1 MKFATMILK
10 NETRSAAVVVAD
22 VKTDMVGT
30 GVHASGKVMIVYE
43 ATTTTGAPDAEVAA
57 LLREMAADID
67 KGGREVILVPQGSG
81 VPEAKA

>member
-10 NETRSAAVVVAD
+10 AETRSAAVVVGD

-30 GVHASGKVMIVYE
+30 GVHVSGRLMIVYE
-43 ATTTTGAPDAEVAA
+43 TTTTTGAPDAEIAA
-57 LLREMAADID
+57 ILREMAGDIE
-67 KGGREVILVPQGSG
+67 KGGREVILVPQGSD